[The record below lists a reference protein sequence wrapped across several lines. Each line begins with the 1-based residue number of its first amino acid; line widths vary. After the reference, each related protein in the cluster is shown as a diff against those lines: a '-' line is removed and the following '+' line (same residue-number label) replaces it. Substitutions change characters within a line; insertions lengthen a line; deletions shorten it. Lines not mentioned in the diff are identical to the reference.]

1 MTRRLS
7 GAGLVIAAALLVG
20 VRAGAQDPGRR
31 EADGMLRKLEAIDA
45 RGKASTP
52 RRTPVRTTFTDREV
66 NAYFKV
72 YGPTFLPEGVV
83 DPELAIDE
91 GGRVRAKSL
100 VNLEAIRAAKPRGW
114 LDPLA
119 YVTGSVEV
127 TAAGTL
133 KTADGRGVFAL
144 DTATLGGI
152 TVPKSLLQELVSHY
166 SRSPESPSGINLE
179 QPFELPLRIRMVE
192 TGRGAATVVQ

>member
-1 MTRRLS
+1 
-7 GAGLVIAAALLVG
+7 
-20 VRAGAQDPGRR
+20 
-31 EADGMLRKLEAIDA
+31 
-45 RGKASTP
+45 
-52 RRTPVRTTFTDREV
+52 VRTTFTDREV
-66 NAYFKV
+66 NSYFKV

-83 DPELAIDE
+83 DPQLAIDE

-100 VNLEAIRAAKPRGW
+100 VNLDTIRAAKPRGW

-144 DTATLGGI
+144 ETATLGGI

-166 SRSPESPSGINLE
+166 SRSPESPSGISLE
-179 QPFELPLRIRMVE
+179 QPFALPSRIRMVE

>member
-1 MTRRLS
+1 MTRRF
-7 GAGLVIAAALLVG
+7 GVAIGVALLLGVG
-20 VRAGAQDPGRR
+20 AGAQDPIRR

-45 RGKASTP
+45 RGKVTT
-52 RRTPVRTTFTDREV
+52 RRPPVRTTFTDREV
-66 NAYFKV
+66 NAYFRV
-72 YGPTFLPEGVV
+72 YGPTFLPEGLV

-100 VNLEAIRAAKPRGW
+100 VNLDAIRAAKPRGW

-133 KTADGRGVFAL
+133 KTADGRGLFAL

-152 TVPKSLLQELVSHY
+152 TVPKGLLQELVSHY
-166 SRSPESPSGINLE
+166 SRTPEAPSGINLE
-179 QPFELPLRIRMVE
+179 QPFELPSRIRAVE

>member
-1 MTRRLS
+1 VALAI
-7 GAGLVIAAALLVG
+7 GAALVAVAG
-20 VRAGAQDPGRR
+20 TGAQDPTRR

-45 RGKASTP
+45 RGKVSTP

-83 DPELAIDE
+83 DPQLAIDE
-91 GGRVRAKSL
+91 GGRVRAKSQVDL
-100 VNLEAIRAAKPRGW
+100 DAIRAATPRGW

-127 TAAGTL
+127 TATGTL
-133 KTADGRGVFAL
+133 KTGDGRGVFAL

-166 SRSPESPSGINLE
+166 SRSKESPSGISLE
-179 QPFELPLRIRMVE
+179 QPFELPSRIRMVE